1 MHYVSHKLFSMN
13 WKKPLFKSLLLSV
26 GSIFPLTSC
35 NTIPGNAVHVS
46 PFDLS
51 RYLGRWYEIA
61 RLDFKYERN
70 LNNTTA
76 DYSLNPDGTVRVVNR
91 GYNYITH
98 EEKEAVGKARFAG
111 PSNEGRLKVSFFG
124 PFYSAYTIIALDAD
138 YKYAMVAGKNL
149 KYLWLLSREKT
160 MPDSVMQSYLQK
172 AKAIGY
178 DTVALIRVE
187 HNR

>member
-1 MHYVSHKLFSMN
+1 MS
-13 WKKPLFKSLLLSV
+13 WKNSLFKSLLLSV
-26 GSIFPLTSC
+26 GSVFPLNACT
-35 NTIPGNAVHVS
+35 TIPGNAVPVR

-51 RYLGRWYEIA
+51 RYLGHWYEIA

-91 GYNYITH
+91 GYNYVTH
-98 EEKEAVGKARFAG
+98 EEKEAVGKAKFAG
-111 PSNEGRLKVSFFG
+111 SSDEGRLKVSFFG
-124 PFYSAYTIIALDAD
+124 PFYSAYNVIALDAE
-138 YKYAMVAGKNL
+138 YQYVMVAGKNL

-160 MPDSVMQSYLQK
+160 MPDSVKQAYLHQ
-172 AKAIGY
+172 ANAIGY
-178 DTVALIRVE
+178 DTAALIWVE